1 EGWPHEVVRYERTWL
16 CQRGLAEYQKLAWHL
31 DDEAVAYWRAYEDF
45 RGFVTEPVWDIVREL
60 ASDGAQQAVLR
71 TTLHHWLLVY
81 GNMRRAWNEIIT
93 GRHPLPHLVWPPA
106 DRRVPPRPPPRPT
119 PTPDN

>member
-1 EGWPHEVVRYERTWL
+1 
-16 CQRGLAEYQKLAWHL
+16 LAEYLQPPAPP
-31 DDEAVAYWRAYEDF
+31 DAEAVAYRRAYEDF

-93 GRHPLPHLVWPPA
+93 GRYALPDLVWPPP
-106 DRRVPPRPPPRPT
+106 DRPFQAGAKQTHAEMEEELGAFCMQLTRPSE
-119 PTPDN
+119 